1 LAKTD
6 EHVVIFPFCHS
17 QKIKITKFENLKKVV
32 MAKHCCYAF
41 KPLDLTPLSFKNSPR
56 AITVHC
62 ENGLVVDIFKA
73 LFFSWFVLI
82 FSNAITEK

>member
-1 LAKTD
+1 MTVLVATCYRIKKGTLAPSINQLCL
-6 EHVVIFPFCHS
+6 E
-17 QKIKITKFENLKKVV
+17 
-32 MAKHCCYAF
+32 A
-41 KPLDLTPLSFKNSPR
+41 FKNSRR

>member
-1 LAKTD
+1 MAVLVAT
-6 EHVVIFPFCHS
+6 
-17 QKIKITKFENLKKVV
+17 TLKKE
-32 MAKHCCYAF
+32 HERHLQTSCAF
-41 KPLDLTPLSFKNSPR
+41 KPLDLTLLFFKNSRR